1 MEILKRIF
9 TITLVAIACGFSAK
23 AISIDDFYQYC
34 SKIQNCTEIK
44 IPKLLLK
51 MGNRHLSTLKIVSI
65 ENPDSIDFNSISNGI
80 AKISANKET
89 TAIKDN
95 DDDDDEINHIYIQ
108 PDGKKDVQ
116 ILIASISSKECE
128 FVYLKCNKK
137 YIKKVLNDY
146 K

>member
-23 AISIDDFYQYC
+23 AITIDDFFQHC
-34 SKIQNCTEIK
+34 SKAPNCTEVK

-65 ENPDSIDFNSISNGI
+65 ENPDSFAFNSISNEI

-95 DDDDDEINHIYIQ
+95 DDDEINHIYIQ
-108 PDGKKDVQ
+108 PDGKNVH

-137 YIKKVLNDY
+137 YIKQVLNDY

>member
-9 TITLVAIACGFSAK
+9 SITLVAIACGFSAQ
-23 AISIDDFYQYC
+23 AISIDDFYQNYI
-34 SKIQNCTEIK
+34 KPQNYTEVK

-65 ENPDSIDFNSISNGI
+65 ENPDSIAYNSISNGL
-80 AKISANKET
+80 AEISVNKET

-95 DDDDDEINHIYIQ
+95 GDDEINHIYIQ
-108 PDGKKDVQ
+108 PDGKKNVQ
-116 ILIASISSKECE
+116 ILISSISPKECE

-137 YIKKVLNDY
+137 YIKQVLNDY

>member
-23 AISIDDFYQYC
+23 AITIDDFYLHC
-34 SKIQNCTEIK
+34 SKMRNYTEIK
-44 IPKLLLK
+44 VPKLLLK
-51 MGNRHLSTLKIVSI
+51 MGNRHLSTLKIASI
-65 ENPDSIDFNSISNGI
+65 ENPDSFAFNSISNEI

-95 DDDDDEINHIYIQ
+95 DDDEINHIYIQ
-108 PDGKKDVQ
+108 PDGKNVQ
-116 ILIASISSKECE
+116 ILIASISLKECE
-128 FVYLKCNKK
+128 FIYLKCNKK
-137 YIKKVLNDY
+137 YIKQVLNDY